1 MSIVVLQNVVAY
13 SVNMA
18 DNIMLGSYSQSAL
31 SGAATVNQVQFMTQ
45 QITLAIGDSLVV
57 LGSQFWGEKRTE
69 PIRKLTGIALIF
81 GFVLGFGVFA
91 WTSLDPAGVLAIFT
105 DDEGY
110 IAEGV
115 KYLELIRFTYPI
127 YVITTVLLSALRSVK
142 TVGIALWVSASS
154 LLLDVGINY
163 VLIFGKFGMPEMG
176 IKGAAVGTLV
186 ARAMELVTVLVYL
199 VFIDKKLRLFTQNIF
214 AFTKELFA
222 KFFRILLP
230 SFISNFV
237 WSIATPIQTAI
248 LGHLSK
254 DAIAA
259 NSVSVT
265 MFQYLKIIVIGE
277 ASASAVVIGNTI
289 GETKGDGNGN
299 EKVKEY
305 SRTLQL
311 MYILFALALGT
322 LLFFL
327 RGPYLSL
334 YDLSPTAMEMA
345 DEILILMCFIFV
357 GMAYQMPTSVGI
369 IKGGGDVKYVMFLNL
384 VSTWG
389 IVMPLSFAAAFV
401 WNLPIVWIVALLNSD
416 QIFKCIPI
424 AIHTARNKWIKRLT

>member
-1 MSIVVLQNVVAY
+1 
-13 SVNMA
+13 
-18 DNIMLGSYSQSAL
+18 
-31 SGAATVNQVQFMTQ
+31 
-45 QITLAIGDSLVV
+45 
-57 LGSQFWGEKRTE
+57 
-69 PIRKLTGIALIF
+69 
-81 GFVLGFGVFA
+81 
-91 WTSLDPAGVLAIFT
+91 
-105 DDEGY
+105 
-110 IAEGV
+110 
-115 KYLELIRFTYPI
+115 
-127 YVITTVLLSALRSVK
+127 
-142 TVGIALWVSASS
+142 
-154 LLLDVGINY
+154 
-163 VLIFGKFGMPEMG
+163 
-176 IKGAAVGTLV
+176 
-186 ARAMELVTVLVYL
+186 
-199 VFIDKKLRLFTQNIF
+199 
-214 AFTKELFA
+214 
-222 KFFRILLP
+222 
-230 SFISNFV
+230 
-237 WSIATPIQTAI
+237 
-248 LGHLSK
+248 
-254 DAIAA
+254 
-259 NSVSVT
+259 

-424 AIHTARNKWIKRLT
+424 AIHTARNRWIKRLT

>member
-1 MSIVVLQNVVAY
+1 MAMVILQNVVAY

-18 DNIMLGSYSQSAL
+18 DNIMLGSYSQSSL

-45 QITLAIGDSLVV
+45 QITLAVGDSLVV
-57 LGSQFWGEKRTE
+57 LGSQFWGEKKSE

-81 GFVLGFGVFA
+81 GFVIGFGVFA

-105 DDEGY
+105 DDESY

-115 KYLELIRFTYPI
+115 KYLGLIRFTYPI

-142 TVGIALWVSASS
+142 TVGIALWVSVSS
-154 LLLDVGINY
+154 LILDVGINY

-176 IKGAAVGTLV
+176 ITGAAIGTLA
-186 ARAMELVTVLVYL
+186 ARVTELVTVLVYL
-199 VFIDKKLRLFTQNIF
+199 VFIDKKLSLFTQNIF
-214 AFTKELFA
+214 AFTKEQFA

-230 SFISNFV
+230 SFVSNFV
-237 WSIATPIQTAI
+237 WSIATPIQTSI

-289 GETKGDGNGN
+289 GETKDEEN

-311 MYILFALALGT
+311 MYIIFALALGT
-322 LLFFL
+322 ILFFL
-327 RGPYLSL
+327 RKPYLSL
-334 YDLSPTAMEMA
+334 YDLSGAAMEMA
-345 DEILILMCFIFV
+345 DDILVLMCFIFV

-416 QIFKCIPI
+416 QIFKCVPI
-424 AIHTARNKWIKRLT
+424 AIHAARNKWIKRLT